1 MTNASVK
8 YVVKTRFEDGHVTVQ
23 GVETDQEEAEM
34 LADFIE
40 EDYWDDVVVEE
51 VPADTPVDWDGR
63 TFAGKFAGDVP
74 LYR

>member
-1 MTNASVK
+1 MTSAKK
-8 YVVKTRFEDGHVTVQ
+8 YVVKTRFADGHVTVQ
-23 GVETDQEEAEM
+23 AVETDRKEAEA

-40 EDYWDDVVVEE
+40 EDYCDDVVVEE

-63 TFAGKFAGDVP
+63 TFIGAFAGEVP